1 MSESQGSQLAL
12 YDKAGIAVYY
22 PAAYKSAA
30 INLNATGTVVA
41 AVPGKRIKVFA
52 IKLVMSAASS
62 VNFRDG
68 AATLIEGPQPL
79 AINSGYIE
87 CVNPPAF
94 LFGTSKGNSLDLVIS
109 GGGSALGRVSYWDED
124 AT

>member
-1 MSESQGSQLAL
+1 MSESQGSQVAL

-22 PAAYKSAA
+22 PAAYKSAV

-41 AVPGKRIKVFA
+41 AVAGKRIKVFA
-52 IKLVMSAASS
+52 VKLVVSSASS
-62 VNFRDG
+62 VSFRDG
-68 AATLIEGPQPL
+68 TTTAIEGPQPI
-79 AINSGYIE
+79 AVNSGYIE

-94 LFGTSKGNSLDLVIS
+94 LFGTSKGNSLDLVIA
-109 GGGSALGRVSYWDED
+109 GGGSAMGRVSYWDED